1 MFSQISNLQRS
12 ELIIRTMTRSW
23 WLAFLIAVPCV
34 EADPL
39 SLIQQADA
47 HYVLREQ
54 PSELTKAIESYQ
66 QALEAEP
73 QNYEASWKLA
83 KAYWYQ
89 GNYSAPKEKQPFF
102 EKGIEAGKKAVEN
115 GPDFCEGHFWL
126 GINLALYAESSG
138 VFKALGLVDD
148 VKKEVQ
154 RAMEIDE
161 NCECGGPQRVLGKLY
176 AKLPFFKGGSKTKAA
191 DFLNKSLELC
201 PKDTQSRIFLAEIYT
216 DQGKTG
222 PATQLLL
229 QVLKQEPD
237 PDWIPETKQNK
248 IVAEKML
255 RDLQIT
261 R

>member
-1 MFSQISNLQRS
+1 
-12 ELIIRTMTRSW
+12 MTRSW
-23 WLAFLIAVPCV
+23 WLAFLLTVPTA

-39 SLIQQADA
+39 TLIQQADA
-47 HYVLREQ
+47 HYILREEPEQ
-54 PSELTKAIESYQ
+54 LAKAIEAYQ
-66 QALEAEP
+66 QALQSDP
-73 QNYEASWKLA
+73 RNYEGSWKLA

-89 GNYSAPKEKQPFF
+89 GNYSSAKDKKPFF
-102 EKGIEAGKKAVEN
+102 EKGIEAGRLAVEN
-115 GPDFCEGHFWL
+115 GPDRCEGHFWL

-176 AKLPFFKGGSKTKAA
+176 AQLPFFKGGNKTKAA
-191 DFLNKSLELC
+191 GFLTKSLQLC

-216 DQGKTG
+216 DQGKE
-222 PATQLLL
+222 ALAKKLLL
-229 QVLKQEPD
+229 QVLDQEAD

-255 RDLQIT
+255 QDLQIT